1 MKKMI
6 TCLAI
11 LTMLSTM
18 VSCGIDDVG
27 ETSGSTPDIIT
38 STSSTETAG
47 TKSSEPETEAAETA
61 HAAAEEKTEAKSP
74 AKAENDEA
82 TAAAPAADNAQ
93 PKSTEPTEAPANEA
107 PKEPLVLN
115 ENERLFGGYVDTKG
129 DNLNMRE
136 EPFISAEIIGSIPDG
151 TQINVFS
158 CGKAGWYATSFN
170 GKTGYISADF
180 VNEIPS
186 DNTGYF
192 LTDISELV
200 GQWKYQVAPE
210 GMNITAGVTDNGI
223 IDIKGDSTYVYTDL
237 EGKTHSGTVRV
248 DYDTFDGDYRI
259 PFFAFYEGDE
269 FFIVCYC
276 QNEHSDVYVTG
287 NGGESQIVRN

>member
-1 MKKMI
+1 M
-6 TCLAI
+6 
-11 LTMLSTM
+11 
-18 VSCGIDDVG
+18 
-27 ETSGSTPDIIT
+27 
-38 STSSTETAG
+38 
-47 TKSSEPETEAAETA
+47 
-61 HAAAEEKTEAKSP
+61 
-74 AKAENDEA
+74 
-82 TAAAPAADNAQ
+82 
-93 PKSTEPTEAPANEA
+93 
-107 PKEPLVLN
+107 LN

-129 DNLNMRE
+129 GDLNMRE
-136 EPFISAEIIGSIPDG
+136 EPFTSAEVIGSIPDG

-248 DYDTFDGDYRI
+248 DYDTFGGDYRI

-269 FFIVCYC
+269 FFIGCYC

>member
-27 ETSGSTPDIIT
+27 ETFGSTPDIIT
-38 STSSTETAG
+38 STSSPETAG
-47 TKSSEPETEAAETA
+47 TKSSEPETEATETA
-61 HAAAEEKTEAKSP
+61 HAAAEEKTEAKAP
-74 AKAENDEA
+74 ANAENDEA

-93 PKSTEPTEAPANEA
+93 PKAPEPTEAPANEA

-129 DNLNMRE
+129 GDLNMRE
-136 EPFISAEIIGSIPDG
+136 EPFTSAEVIGSIPDG

-248 DYDTFDGDYRI
+248 DYDTFGGDYRI
-259 PFFAFYEGDE
+259 PFFAFSEGDE
-269 FFIVCYC
+269 FFIGCYC

>member
-38 STSSTETAG
+38 STSSPETAG
-47 TKSSEPETEAAETA
+47 TKSSKPETEAAETA
-61 HAAAEEKTEAKSP
+61 PAAAEGKTEAKAP
-74 AKAENDEA
+74 ANTENDKA

-93 PKSTEPTEAPANEA
+93 PKAPANEA

-129 DNLNMRE
+129 GDLNMRE
-136 EPFISAEIIGSIPDG
+136 EPFTSAEVIGSIPDG

-248 DYDTFDGDYRI
+248 DYDTFGGDYRI

-269 FFIVCYC
+269 FFIGCYC

>member
-18 VSCGIDDVG
+18 VSCGIDDIG

-38 STSSTETAG
+38 STSSPETAG
-47 TKSSEPETEAAETA
+47 TKSSEPETEATKTA
-61 HAAAEEKTEAKSP
+61 PAAAEEKTEAKAP
-74 AKAENDEA
+74 ANAENDEA

-93 PKSTEPTEAPANEA
+93 PKAPANEA
-107 PKEPLVLN
+107 PKKPLVLN

-129 DNLNMRE
+129 GDLNMRE
-136 EPFISAEIIGSIPDG
+136 EPFTSAEVIGSIPDG

-248 DYDTFDGDYRI
+248 DYDTFGGDYRI

-269 FFIVCYC
+269 FFIGCYC

>member
-38 STSSTETAG
+38 STSSPETA
-47 TKSSEPETEAAETA
+47 P
-61 HAAAEEKTEAKSP
+61 AAAEEKTEAKAP
-74 AKAENDEA
+74 ANAENDEA
-82 TAAAPAADNAQ
+82 AAAAPAADNAQ
-93 PKSTEPTEAPANEA
+93 PKAPEPTEAPANEA

-129 DNLNMRE
+129 GDLNMRE
-136 EPFISAEIIGSIPDG
+136 EPFTSAEIIGSIPDG

-248 DYDTFDGDYRI
+248 DYDTFGGDYRI

-269 FFIVCYC
+269 FFIGCYC
-276 QNEHSDVYVTG
+276 QNEHSDIYVTG

>member
-18 VSCGIDDVG
+18 VSCGIDDIG

-38 STSSTETAG
+38 STSSLETAG

-61 HAAAEEKTEAKSP
+61 PTAAKEKTEAKAP
-74 AKAENDEA
+74 ANAENDEA

-93 PKSTEPTEAPANEA
+93 PKAPANEA

-129 DNLNMRE
+129 GDLNMRE
-136 EPFISAEIIGSIPDG
+136 EPFTSAEVIGSIPDG

-223 IDIKGDSTYVYTDL
+223 IDI
-237 EGKTHSGTVRV
+237 
-248 DYDTFDGDYRI
+248 
-259 PFFAFYEGDE
+259 
-269 FFIVCYC
+269 
-276 QNEHSDVYVTG
+276 
-287 NGGESQIVRN
+287 

>member
-18 VSCGIDDVG
+18 VSCGSDDVG

-38 STSSTETAG
+38 STSSPKTA
-47 TKSSEPETEAAETA
+47 P
-61 HAAAEEKTEAKSP
+61 AAAEEKTEAKAP
-74 AKAENDEA
+74 ANAENDKA

-93 PKSTEPTEAPANEA
+93 PKAPANEA
-107 PKEPLVLN
+107 PKKPLVLN

-129 DNLNMRE
+129 GDLNMRE
-136 EPFISAEIIGSIPDG
+136 EPFTSAEVIGSIPDG

-237 EGKTHSGTVRV
+237 EGKTHYGTVRV

-269 FFIVCYC
+269 SFIVCYC